1 MLSMEKTPRAGS
13 KTARVLNHLK
23 TKGDITT
30 REMEIKPFWL
40 NCPYR
45 TIDNLR
51 DIYGISILDE
61 YITKTKRVKID
72 GKFQKVTDRYK
83 RYFLEKLDGLSA

>member
-1 MLSMEKTPRAGS
+1 MLSTEKTPRAGS
-13 KTARVLNHLK
+13 KLNLVLNHLQS
-23 TKGDITT
+23 KGDITT
-30 REMEIKPFWL
+30 REMEVRPFYI

-45 TIDNLR
+45 IIDDLR
-51 DIYGISILDE
+51 DRYGISILDE